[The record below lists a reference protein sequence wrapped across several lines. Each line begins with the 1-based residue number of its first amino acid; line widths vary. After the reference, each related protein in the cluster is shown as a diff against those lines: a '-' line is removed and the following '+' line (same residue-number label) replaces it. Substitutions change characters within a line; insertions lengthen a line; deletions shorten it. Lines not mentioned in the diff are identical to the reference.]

1 MFLPHRIPW
10 LLSLYF
16 LPKRVP
22 RTPLPSSQWLH
33 PVPQGALWS
42 PKLPLGGFISLAPLG
57 KCLFTGVP
65 SPRKPSLTTLSA
77 AHLWAL
83 TAHRMSPGLVL
94 GCDSW
99 LLPRPHITGSGGPP
113 GRCPG
118 TLRTAGER
126 LQCVKPSTRWRQ
138 PTSKPLKEARGCPGA
153 EGLCCAAPH
162 PDTRRCASRPQFPTW
177 VGSEG
182 P

>member
-99 LLPRPHITGSGGPP
+99 LSAQTSHYREGGASWQVPRNPKDCRRAPAMRQAFHQVAPAHLEASEGGPGLP
-113 GRCPG
+113 GR
-118 TLRTAGER
+118 
-126 LQCVKPSTRWRQ
+126 
-138 PTSKPLKEARGCPGA
+138 
-153 EGLCCAAPH
+153 
-162 PDTRRCASRPQFPTW
+162 
-177 VGSEG
+177 
-182 P
+182 